1 MTSKTRYRLIA
12 GTMVLALVVAASS
25 ALVGQTVIA
34 VLALSISFA
43 CLGTLVYLVKCS
55 SCGVLP
61 ASRIFWFWL
70 MFLDV
75 GFFISDILFLNRC
88 PKCKGDPFF
97 REKGG

>member
-12 GTMVLALVVAASS
+12 STMVLALVVAASS

-34 VLALSISFA
+34 VLALSTSLG
-43 CLGTLVYLVKCS
+43 CLGILVYLVKCS
-55 SCGVLP
+55 NCGVRP

-75 GFFISDILFLNRC
+75 GFFISDILLLSKC
-88 PKCKGDPFF
+88 PKCKQRTFDS
-97 REKGG
+97 